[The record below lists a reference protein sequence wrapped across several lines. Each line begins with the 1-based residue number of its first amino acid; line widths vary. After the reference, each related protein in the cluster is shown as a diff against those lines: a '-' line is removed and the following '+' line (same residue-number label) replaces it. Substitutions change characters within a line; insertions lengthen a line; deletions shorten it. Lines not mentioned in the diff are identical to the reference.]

1 MITQDNRPQP
11 DSPEHKIDIL
21 KSLLHDDLTPSS
33 TTAAKI
39 SVPGK
44 DKDKIIFISVNGN
57 NNVVST
63 EKSQSFARG
72 FGKKV
77 SFAAIIVI
85 CSLFF

>member
-11 DSPEHKIDIL
+11 DSPERKIDFL
-21 KSLLHDDLTPSS
+21 NSLLHDDFTPSTA
-33 TTAAKI
+33 TTET
-39 SVPGK
+39 SVPK
-44 DKDKIIFISVNGN
+44 KDKIIFISVNGN

-63 EKSQSFARG
+63 EKSQYSARG

-77 SFAAIIVI
+77 SFAVILFI

>member
-11 DSPEHKIDIL
+11 DSPEYKFDVL
-21 KSLLHDDLTPSS
+21 KSLLHDDLPPS
-33 TTAAKI
+33 TTAATETPVLK
-39 SVPGK
+39 K

-63 EKSQSFARG
+63 EKSQYSSRG
-72 FGKKV
+72 FGKKA
-77 SFAAIIVI
+77 SFTVIIFT